1 MDTTYWGRKFGVV
14 TIKDHLS
21 GHVLWRKF
29 IDRKERIE
37 DYVEGISGPF
47 HDEDG
52 QGVVH
57 RSSGRMGDEVE
68 GLPRRT
74 EHRPGRKVALC
85 PQEAAKRLPQRQTE
99 HAEPVDIRR
108 PLWLGHP
115 QHEQRNRVAVHRSEA
130 DTSAPQG
137 PVDVAKET
145 PDFGTFKRA
154 QPL

>member
-1 MDTTYWGRKFGVV
+1 MPSGFDAPKSIVALMDTTYWGRKFGVV

-57 RSSGRMGDEVE
+57 RSSGRMGSEVE
-68 GLPRRT
+68 RLPR
-74 EHRPGRKVALC
+74 
-85 PQEAAKRLPQRQTE
+85 
-99 HAEPVDIRR
+99 
-108 PLWLGHP
+108 
-115 QHEQRNRVAVHRSEA
+115 
-130 DTSAPQG
+130 
-137 PVDVAKET
+137 
-145 PDFGTFKRA
+145 
-154 QPL
+154 